1 MSIHIWL
8 SVISDIF
15 PILAAIYNYKYLDP
29 VLKIAFCFFIVS
41 LLSDVL
47 QIAFIY
53 LHILTNSPI
62 IHIYIILSILFFGAI
77 YYRAFFRQI
86 VKEIVVV
93 FSVLALFIV
102 IFNIF
107 FNEGILEYPSVSNAV
122 LSILLIS
129 FSLMYFYQLLYRQEF
144 IHIEKQAFFWIN
156 ASVLFYY
163 SVTIFL
169 FMLYKK
175 LSNDQIGQY
184 YIINSITNIIANIL
198 FTIGLLCKPQKTIL
212 SRY

>member
-1 MSIHIWL
+1 MSVHIWL

-15 PILAAIYNYKYLDP
+15 PILAAIYNYKYLDS
-29 VLKIAFCFFIVS
+29 VLKIALGFFIVS

-47 QIAFIY
+47 QIAFFY
-53 LHILTNSPI
+53 LRIPTSNPI

-77 YYRAFFRQI
+77 YYHAFFSHLT
-86 VKEIVVV
+86 KEIVVA
-93 FSVLALFIV
+93 FSALALFIV
-102 IFNIF
+102 LFNMF
-107 FNEGILEYPSVSNAV
+107 LNEGIFEYPSVSNAV
-122 LSILLIS
+122 LSILLIA

-156 ASVLFYY
+156 ASVLLYY

-175 LSNDQIGQY
+175 LSEDQIGQY
-184 YIINSITNIIANIL
+184 YMINSITNIIANIL
-198 FTIGLLCKPQKTIL
+198 FSIGLLCKPQKTIL